1 MTTLKL
7 DDLNVSVNKSS
18 QYQPKQIET
27 RWQRYW
33 DREGIF
39 KVTETPDRPKFYCLV
54 MFPYPSGR
62 IHMGHVR
69 NYAIGDVIARYK
81 TLQGYTVLHPMGWDA
96 FGLPAEN
103 AAIEKGIHPAQWTRQ
118 NIAAMRK
125 QIKKLG
131 LSYDWSRELST
142 SEKDYYRWN
151 QWFFLKMVERG
162 LAYKKMSAVNW
173 CPSCR
178 TVLANEQVVDGQ
190 CWRCETVVEQKELSQ
205 WFFKITE
212 YAQELLDFCDR
223 LTGWPERVLTMQ
235 KNWIGRSEGVE
246 VDFPLADGQGA
257 LRIFTTRQDT
267 LFGATFV
274 VLAPEHP
281 MVQQLIQG
289 KAEAGEVTE
298 FVSRVGQ
305 QDKKIRTAQ
314 DLEKEGIFT
323 GSYAINP
330 LTHERIPIWVAN
342 FVLMEYGP
350 GAIMSVPAHDQ
361 RDFDFAKKYG
371 LPIRVVIQNPK
382 GSHQALP
389 GAAAGSGGIGG
400 ATAPHGPPASKGAS
414 LDSST
419 LSCAYTEESGYLVE
433 SGQFNRLSPKEAKA
447 RIAQYVEQQGLGKRT
462 VNYKLRDWGISRQRY
477 WGTPIP
483 ILYCEGCGVV
493 PVPENELPVL
503 LPRKVPFTGKGG
515 SPLLEN
521 KTFLKATCPRCHKRA
536 RRETDTMDT
545 FVDSSWY
552 FLRYTDPRLSDGP
565 INSKAAS
572 YWMPVD
578 QYIGGIEHAV
588 LHLLYARFFTKVVRD
603 LGLIQVDEPFTRLL
617 TQGMVVKESYYCPDH
632 QYLFPEQVDKQGV
645 CKLCLAAGSGTVVEV
660 GRTEKMSKSKK
671 NVIDPEALVGKYGAD
686 TARIFTLFAAPPEK
700 DLEWSD
706 EGVEGA
712 HRFLNRVWRLV
723 IQYAGGLKKVRVE
736 PKVLQELPAG
746 FKEIRRSV
754 HRTIK
759 KVTEDIEADFH
770 FNTAIAALMELVNA
784 LYLAREEHPSTQGMT
799 IQAKTVWKEALQT
812 IVILLSPFAP
822 HIAEELWKRL
832 GNTSSVLKA
841 VWPSQD
847 EDIIKTEKMTLVIQ
861 VNGKLRGKI
870 EVPADLTEE
879 AIKQQALA
887 DPKIQFWTSDKP
899 VRNVIY
905 VPGRLV
911 NIVV

>member
-1 MTTLKL
+1 MTIPKL
-7 DDLNVSVNKSS
+7 NHLNAGMDKSAR
-18 QYQPKQIET
+18 YQPKQIET
-27 RWQRYW
+27 RWQRSW
-33 DREGIF
+33 EREEIF
-39 KVTETPDRPKFYCLV
+39 KVSEAPRRPKFYCLV

-81 TLQGYTVLHPMGWDA
+81 TLRGYVVLHPMGWDA

-118 NIAAMRK
+118 NIAAMRR

-131 LSYDWSRELST
+131 LSYDWSREIST
-142 SEKDYYRWN
+142 SEENYYRWN
-151 QWFFLKMVERG
+151 QWFFLKMYERG
-162 LAYKKMSAVNW
+162 LAYKKMSSVNW
-173 CPSCR
+173 CPSCQ

-205 WFFKITE
+205 WFFKITQ
-212 YAQELLDFCDR
+212 YAQELLDYCDR
-223 LTGWPERVLTMQ
+223 LTGWPERVLAMQ

-246 VDFPLADGQGA
+246 VDFPLADGQGV
-257 LRIFTTRQDT
+257 LKIFTTRQDT

-281 MVQQLIQG
+281 MVQQLIQE
-289 KAEAGEVTE
+289 KTQAGEVTE
-298 FVSRVGQ
+298 FVLRVRQ

-314 DLEKEGIFT
+314 DLEKEGVFT
-323 GSYAINP
+323 GSYTINP

-342 FVLMEYGP
+342 FVLMEYGT

-371 LPIRVVIQNPK
+371 LPIRVVIQTPE
-382 GSHQALP
+382 
-389 GAAAGSGGIGG
+389 
-400 ATAPHGPPASKGAS
+400 AS
-414 LDSST
+414 LESST
-419 LSCAYTEESGYLVE
+419 LTQAYTEEAGYLVE
-433 SGQFNRLSPKEAKA
+433 SGQFNRLSPEEAKP
-447 RIAQYVEQQGLGKRT
+447 RIAQYIEQQGLGKCT

-483 ILYCEGCGVV
+483 ILYCEECGIV
-493 PVPENELPVL
+493 PVPENELPVR
-503 LPRKVPFTGKGG
+503 LPRNVPFTGKGG

-521 KTFLKATCPRCHKRA
+521 QTFLKATCPRCHRKA

-552 FLRYTDPRLSDGP
+552 FLRYVDPHVSDRP

-588 LHLLYARFFTKVVRD
+588 LHLLYARFFTKVIRD
-603 LGLIQVDEPFTRLL
+603 MGLIQVDEPFTRLL
-617 TQGMVVKESYYCPDH
+617 TQGMVVKESYYCPEH
-632 QYLFPEQVDKQGV
+632 QYLFPEQVDKQGM
-645 CKLCLAAGSGTVVEV
+645 CKLCLASGSGTMVEV

-671 NVIDPEALVGKYGAD
+671 NVIDPEALIGKYGAD

-736 PKVLQELPAG
+736 PKVFQEVPAG
-746 FKEIRRSV
+746 LKEIRRSV

-770 FNTAIAALMELVNA
+770 FNTAIAALMELVNT
-784 LYLAREEHPSTQGMT
+784 LYLAREKHTSTKSMAVQD
-799 IQAKTVWKEALQT
+799 KTVWKEALQI

-832 GNTSSVLKA
+832 GNTSSILKA
-841 VWPSQD
+841 TWPVHD
-847 EDIIKTEKMTLVIQ
+847 EAVIKTERMALVIQ
-861 VNGKLRGKI
+861 VNGKLRGKM
-870 EVPADLTEE
+870 EVAVDLQEE
-879 AIKQQALA
+879 VIKQQALA
-887 DPKIQFWTSDKP
+887 DPKIQSWTSGKP

-911 NIVV
+911 NIVI